1 MIIAFIP
8 CRLKSNRLPNKGL
21 LEINGVPSIKRTI
34 NNALHIKGVDKVILA
49 TSTDIE
55 DDPLE
60 IFASNSVEVVR
71 GSADDVLARFIPS
84 ILKYKPE
91 HILRITGDCPVVSY
105 EMSSE
110 LIESHTV
117 SGADITYP
125 SDGIAIGLGCEV
137 YKSEAILK
145 LLTYF
150 ESTMYSEYLI
160 YYFTNNPDFFSINK
174 IEVQSKYS
182 KDWRLTLDEFNDLE
196 LLNDIFKYHSIYDFP
211 ISFAQ
216 IESYFETFPE
226 KVSINKNNFVKYK
239 QDHHLIKVLKE
250 NTTIKHTN

>member
-34 NNALHIKGVDKVILA
+34 NNALQIKGVDKVILA
-49 TSTDIE
+49 TSTDIK

-60 IFASNSVEVVR
+60 NFASNSVEVVR
-71 GSADDVLARFIPS
+71 GSADDVLARLIPS
-84 ILKYKPE
+84 ILKYKPK
-91 HILRITGDCPVVSY
+91 HVLRITGDSPVVSY
-105 EMSSE
+105 DLANE
-110 LIESHTV
+110 LIDNHTRIN
-117 SGADITYP
+117 ADVTYP
-125 SDGIAIGLGCEV
+125 SEGIASGLSCEV

-160 YYFTNNPDFFSINK
+160 YYFTNNPDYFSINK
-174 IEVQSKYS
+174 IEVQSKYYQ
-182 KDWRLTLDEFNDLE
+182 DWRLTLDEFNDLE
-196 LLNDIFKYHSIYDFP
+196 LLDAIFRYHNIGDVP

-216 IESYFETFPE
+216 IESYFEKFPE

-239 QDHHLIKVLKE
+239 HDKDLIQVLKE
-250 NTTIKHTN
+250 NTTINY